1 MKRCEHQKGLVKWQA
16 LTFFFSVMIRF
27 EICALCLEPML
38 CTGEMEGKSDSI
50 CCRVLERDMEKK
62 VGLLQVLVSLHAE
75 F

>member
-1 MKRCEHQKGLVKWQA
+1 
-16 LTFFFSVMIRF
+16 MIRF